1 MLIGS
6 LLLLFSVL
14 NIYSNSSNYSKLN
27 FNYLKLSISKN
38 LPLQDKLTS
47 SGKFV
52 SQKKNNINIPVVDK
66 DDSFLYKNIQE
77 NKALNLENDIESKS
91 VKDLYRFSA
100 ISIGSFPIALF
111 LSLFFFDVGY
121 YFYSGMNANYVP
133 YPFSN
138 GPIFSKDEIY
148 KKFIISASIG
158 AMVALTIALID
169 YLLQ

>member
-6 LLLLFSVL
+6 LLFLFSVF
-14 NIYSNSSNYSKLN
+14 NVCSNSLDYSKLN
-27 FNYLKLSISKN
+27 LNNLKLSIANS
-38 LPLQDKLTS
+38 LPLQDKSTS
-47 SGKFV
+47 SGNFV
-52 SQKKNNINIPVVDK
+52 SHDKNNMPVVDK

-77 NKALNLENDIESKS
+77 NKALNLENDLESKS
-91 VKDLYRFSA
+91 AKDWFRFSA
-100 ISIGSFPIALF
+100 ISIGSFPIVLF

-121 YFYSGMNANYVP
+121 YFYSGMNESYIP

-138 GPIFSKDEIY
+138 GPSFSKDEIY

-158 AMVALTIALID
+158 AIFALTIALID

>member
-14 NIYSNSSNYSKLN
+14 NVYSNSPDYSKLN
-27 FNYLKLSISKN
+27 FNYLKLSIAKD

-47 SGKFV
+47 SGNFV
-52 SQKKNNINIPVVDK
+52 SQEKNNISVSDK

-77 NKALNLENDIESKS
+77 NKALNLENDLKSKS
-91 VKDLYRFSA
+91 AKDLFRFSA
-100 ISIGSFPIALF
+100 ISIGSFPIVLF

-121 YFYSGMNANYVP
+121 YFYSGLNASYIP
-133 YPFSN
+133 YPFSS
-138 GPIFSKDEIY
+138 GPSFSKDEIY

-158 AMVALTIALID
+158 AVAALTIALID
-169 YLLQ
+169 YFLQ

>member
-1 MLIGS
+1 MLIKS

-14 NIYSNSSNYSKLN
+14 NVYSNSFDHFKLN
-27 FNYLKLSISKN
+27 FNYLKLSIAQS
-38 LPLQDKLTS
+38 LPLQEKLTS
-47 SGKFV
+47 SGNFI
-52 SQKKNNINIPVVDK
+52 SHEKNNISVVDK

-138 GPIFSKDEIY
+138 GPSFSKDEIY

-158 AMVALTIALID
+158 AMIALTIALID

>member
-6 LLLLFSVL
+6 LLLFFSVL
-14 NIYSNSSNYSKLN
+14 NVYSNSLDYSKLN
-27 FNYLKLSISKN
+27 FNYLKLSIAKS

-47 SGKFV
+47 SGNFA
-52 SQKKNNINIPVVDK
+52 SQKKNNIPVFDK
-66 DDSFLYKNIQE
+66 EDDSFLYKNIQE
-77 NKALNLENDIESKS
+77 NKALNLENDLESKS
-91 VKDLYRFSA
+91 AKDLFRFSA
-100 ISIGSFPIALF
+100 ISIGSFPIILF

-138 GPIFSKDEIY
+138 GPSFSKDEIY

>member
-6 LLLLFSVL
+6 LLLFFSVL
-14 NIYSNSSNYSKLN
+14 NVYSNSFDYFKLN
-27 FNYLKLSISKN
+27 FNYLKLSIAKN

-47 SGKFV
+47 SGKFAIHE
-52 SQKKNNINIPVVDK
+52 KNNIPVVDK

-77 NKALNLENDIESKS
+77 NKALNVENDLESKS
-91 VKDLYRFSA
+91 AKDLFRFSA
-100 ISIGSFPIALF
+100 ISVGSFPIVLF

-121 YFYSGMNANYVP
+121 YFYSGMNANYIP

-138 GPIFSKDEIY
+138 GPNFSKDEIY

-158 AMVALTIALID
+158 AIVALTIALID
-169 YLLQ
+169 YFLQ

>member
-6 LLLLFSVL
+6 LLFLFSVF
-14 NIYSNSSNYSKLN
+14 NVCSNSLDYSKLN
-27 FNYLKLSISKN
+27 LNNLKLSIANS
-38 LPLQDKLTS
+38 LPLQDKSTS
-47 SGKFV
+47 SGNFV
-52 SQKKNNINIPVVDK
+52 SHDKNNMLVVDK

-77 NKALNLENDIESKS
+77 NKALNLENDLESKS
-91 VKDLYRFSA
+91 AKDWFRFSA
-100 ISIGSFPIALF
+100 ISIGSFPIVLF

-121 YFYSGMNANYVP
+121 YFYSGMNESYIP

-138 GPIFSKDEIY
+138 GPSFSKDEIY

-158 AMVALTIALID
+158 AIFALTIALID

>member
-1 MLIGS
+1 MFQAEFQ
-6 LLLLFSVL
+6 LFKFKYCQKFA
-14 NIYSNSSNYSKLN
+14 IARQIN
-27 FNYLKLSISKN
+27 FQWQFCFS
-38 LPLQDKLTS
+38 
-47 SGKFV
+47 
-52 SQKKNNINIPVVDK
+52 KKNNIPVFDK

-77 NKALNLENDIESKS
+77 NKALNLENDLASKS
-91 VKDLYRFSA
+91 AKDLFRFSA
-100 ISIGSFPIALF
+100 ISIGSFPIVLF

-138 GPIFSKDEIY
+138 GPSFSKDEIY

>member
-1 MLIGS
+1 MFIGS
-6 LLLLFSVL
+6 LLLFFSVL
-14 NIYSNSSNYSKLN
+14 NVYSNSLDCSKPN
-27 FNYLKLSISKN
+27 FNYLNLSIAKS

-47 SGKFV
+47 SGNFA
-52 SQKKNNINIPVVDK
+52 SQKKNNIPVFDK

-77 NKALNLENDIESKS
+77 NKALNLENDLASKS
-91 VKDLYRFSA
+91 AKDLFRFSA
-100 ISIGSFPIALF
+100 ISIGSFPIVLF

-138 GPIFSKDEIY
+138 GPSFSKDEIY